1 MIEKDKVVLFH
12 YSLQNEQGDL
22 IEDSRK
28 GEPLAYMHGHGG
40 IIAGLEKALAGHKE
54 GDNIKVTIAPENAYG
69 ERKDNMLQRVS
80 AKYLK
85 HAGKKLSPGMQV
97 AVGTDKGNRMV
108 TVVKVGLKMVD
119 IDGNHP
125 LAGLTLSFNVD
136 IVDVRDASEEEIAHG
151 HAHGP
156 GGHKH

>member
-1 MIEKDKVVLFH
+1 MIAKDKVVLFH

-40 IIAGLEKALAGHKE
+40 IIPGLEKALEGHKE
-54 GDNIKVTIAPENAYG
+54 GDNINVTIAPEDAYG

-85 HAGKKLSPGMQV
+85 HAGKKLHPGMQV
-97 AVGTDKGNRMV
+97 AVSTDKGNRMV
-108 TVVKVGLKMVD
+108 TVVKVGLKTVD

-136 IVDVRDASEEEIAHG
+136 IVNIRDASEEEIAHG

-156 GGHKH
+156 GGHQH

>member
-12 YSLQNEQGDL
+12 YVLKNEQGDV
-22 IEDSRK
+22 IEDSRT

-40 IIAGLEKALAGHKE
+40 IIPGLEKELEGKDQGDHVDVTLAAQ
-54 GDNIKVTIAPENAYG
+54 DAYG
-69 ERKDNMLQRVS
+69 ERQEGMLQRVS

-85 HAGKKLSPGMQV
+85 HAGKKLRPGMQV
-97 AVGTDKGNRMV
+97 AVSTDKGNRMV
-108 TVVKVGLKMVD
+108 TVVKVGLKTVD

-125 LAGLTLSFNVD
+125 LAGLTLSFSVD
-136 IVDVRDASEEEIAHG
+136 IVEVRDATDEEKDHG
-151 HAHGP
+151 HVHGP